1 MGHDIS
7 PMCVI
12 VLCLDGTL
20 YLSHQKHCMVVRH
33 CLNMLLHLTSYHNA
47 DEKGWF
53 GLKGYILDD
62 LRIAGKLSNRYF

>member
-33 CLNMLLHLTSYHNA
+33 CLNMLLHLTSYHNDA
-47 DEKGWF
+47 EKGWF
-53 GLKGYILDD
+53 G
-62 LRIAGKLSNRYF
+62 